1 MSDSSSY
8 YLNQFKR
15 SLLIVKKNVKVYY
28 SKGPVIIFGV
38 VLPMFLFLA
47 YFIGRNISLHEAFP
61 GLLGMTVF
69 FSSTSV
75 GPTIAPWESRLKTLE
90 RLICSPI
97 SLWSIFLGDV
107 LSSFLFGFLISLIP
121 LILGLIL
128 EVAFI
133 NYFLI
138 VGVLILGTMC
148 FSAFSILLSAYPP
161 SDMPSTIMMLTS
173 LIRFPLIFISGVFAP
188 LSALPSWGIIL
199 SSISPLTYFVDLT
212 RVALGGGNY
221 YPLYLDLIILAVVG
235 VLFFI
240 VAVSIHKHTI
250 LKRFS

>member
-1 MSDSSSY
+1 MSGF
-8 YLNQFKR
+8 LNYCLEQFKR
-15 SLLIVKKNVKVYY
+15 SLLVVKKNVKIYY

-47 YFIGRNISLHEAFP
+47 YFIGRNIGIQEAFP

-75 GPTIAPWESRLKTLE
+75 GPTIVPWESRLKTLE
-90 RLICSPI
+90 RLLSSPI

-107 LSSFLFGFLISLIP
+107 ISSFIFGVFISIIP

-128 EVAFI
+128 GVEIF
-133 NYFLI
+133 NFLLI
-138 VGVLILGTMC
+138 IGGLILGVLC

-161 SDMPSTIMMLTS
+161 SDTPATIMMITS
-173 LIRFPLIFISGVFAP
+173 LVRFPLVFISGVFAP
-188 LSALPSWGIIL
+188 LSTLPSWGVIL

-212 RVALGGGNY
+212 RASLAGVSY
-221 YPLYLDLIILAVVG
+221 YPIALDLTVLAVISIV
-235 VLFFI
+235 FFI
-240 VAVSIHKHTI
+240 IALLIHRKTI
-250 LKRFS
+250 LIRLS